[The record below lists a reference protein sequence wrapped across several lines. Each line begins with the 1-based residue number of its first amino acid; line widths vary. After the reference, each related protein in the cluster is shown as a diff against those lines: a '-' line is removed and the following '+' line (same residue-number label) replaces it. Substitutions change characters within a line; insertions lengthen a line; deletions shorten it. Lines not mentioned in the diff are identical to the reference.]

1 MTFCAH
7 DVQRVLTD
15 DKAPMMPLGCHH
27 EQEMFVFGIETHTI
41 VYVSIFCL
49 VQSLAHIFDL
59 PNTLTKCSLI

>member
-41 VYVSIFCL
+41 
-49 VQSLAHIFDL
+49 
-59 PNTLTKCSLI
+59 